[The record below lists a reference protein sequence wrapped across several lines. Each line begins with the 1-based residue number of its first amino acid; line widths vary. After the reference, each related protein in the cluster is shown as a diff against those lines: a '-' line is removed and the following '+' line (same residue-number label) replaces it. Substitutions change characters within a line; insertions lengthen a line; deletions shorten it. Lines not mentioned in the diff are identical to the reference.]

1 MKLGF
6 KLLFTLVLCSIG
18 LSACGG
24 PKADVPIF
32 IMGESGI
39 PTEFSQKLE
48 ESLRQH
54 VGETPTISLNSSP
67 IFSQEKMIVELAA
80 GGNGIM
86 ILPEQQFQGIAQQ
99 GGGIVLDSL
108 FDPKDYPK
116 GVVETLVDSEK
127 PDGPKEKHLYG
138 IPVSQTRLMKELG
151 YTGKELIAFVHPRA
165 PDLELAKQVLKV
177 IAAK

>member
-1 MKLGF
+1 MKIGI
-6 KLLFTLVLCSIG
+6 KLLLTLVLCSIG

-32 IMGESGI
+32 MMGENGI
-39 PTEFSQKLE
+39 PGDFATKLE
-48 ESLRQH
+48 ESLKHQI
-54 VGETPTISLNSSP
+54 GETPTISLNSSP
-67 IFSQEKMIVELAA
+67 IFSQEKMIVEIAA

-86 ILPEQQFQGIAQQ
+86 ILSEKQFQAIALQ
-99 GGGIVLDSL
+99 GGGIILDSL
-108 FDPKDYPK
+108 FDPKDYPA
-116 GVVETLVDSEK
+116 GVVETLVDSAK

-138 IPVSQTRLMKELG
+138 IPISQTRWMKEAG
-151 YTGKELIAFVHPRA
+151 YNGSELIAFVHPRA

>member
-1 MKLGF
+1 MKFGF
-6 KLLFTLVLCSIG
+6 KFLFILVLCSIG

-24 PKADVPIF
+24 PKANVPIF
-32 IMGESGI
+32 MMGETGI
-39 PTEFSQKLE
+39 PAELSQKLE
-48 ESLRQH
+48 ESLKKY

-86 ILPEQQFQGIAQQ
+86 ILPEEQFQGIAQQ
-99 GGGIVLDSL
+99 GGGIILDSL
-108 FDPKDYPK
+108 FDPKEYPI
-116 GVVETLVDSEK
+116 GVVETLVDSNK

-138 IPVSQTRLMKELG
+138 IPVTQTRWMKELG

-165 PDLELAKQVLKV
+165 PNLDMAKQVLKV
-177 IAAK
+177 IAEK

>member
-1 MKLGF
+1 MKFGF

-32 IMGESGI
+32 IMGENGI
-39 PTEFSQKLE
+39 PGEFAQKLE
-48 ESLRQH
+48 ESLKQH
-54 VGETPTISLNSSP
+54 IGETPSISLNGSP

-86 ILPEQQFQGIAQQ
+86 ILPEAQFHGIAQQ
-99 GGGIVLDSL
+99 GGGIILDTL
-108 FDPKDYPK
+108 FDQKDYPK
-116 GVVETLVDSEK
+116 GVVEKLVDSEK

-138 IPVSQTRLMKELG
+138 IPVSQTRWMKELG

-165 PDLELAKQVLKV
+165 PNLDLAKQVLKV
-177 IAAK
+177 IALK